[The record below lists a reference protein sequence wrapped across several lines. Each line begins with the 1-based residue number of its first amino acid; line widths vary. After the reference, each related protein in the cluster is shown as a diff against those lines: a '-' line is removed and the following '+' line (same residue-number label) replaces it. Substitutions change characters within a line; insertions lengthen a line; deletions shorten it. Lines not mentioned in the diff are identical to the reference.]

1 MVMSFTADAAGLDTF
16 ATTNINLDSDAWV
29 TLEVDVSAG
38 PDGLNS
44 FDLFTYGGT
53 LAGTFGSIVAT
64 DGGTGLTLASAGDN
78 VLAGQYWLDYGSG
91 SADAITFTYNVIPE
105 ASSYALIA
113 GLLGLTWVMV
123 RRRK

>member
-1 MVMSFTADAAGLDTF
+1 
-16 ATTNINLDSDAWV
+16 
-29 TLEVDVSAG
+29 
-38 PDGLNS
+38 
-44 FDLFTYGGT
+44 
-53 LAGTFGSIVAT
+53 VAT